1 MVDWPEEIKEAIIQI
16 IWEGAINEKEKV
28 DKIVFGDYI
37 HGYDSGC
44 RIVLKDYSHIEVI
57 KKWVSDG
64 GRKMSKFVTYKWT
77 NEEMIEL
84 IEFFQNVDL
93 DEWKE
98 ELQ

>member
-1 MVDWPEEIKEAIIQI
+1 MR
-16 IWEGAINEKEKV
+16 KEKV

-37 HGYDSGC
+37 GGYDNGC
-44 RIVLKDYSHIEVI
+44 RIVLKKDYSHIEVI

-64 GRKMSKFVTYKWT
+64 GRNMTKIISYHWT

-93 DEWKE
+93 EEWKE

>member
-1 MVDWPEEIKEAIIQI
+1 MR
-16 IWEGAINEKEKV
+16 KEKV

-37 HGYDSGC
+37 GGYDSGC
-44 RIVLKDYSHIEVI
+44 RIVLKKDYSHIEVI
-57 KKWVSDG
+57 KKWVSGG
-64 GRKMSKFVTYKWT
+64 GRNMTKIKSYHWT
-77 NEEMIEL
+77 NEEIIEL

>member
-1 MVDWPEEIKEAIIQI
+1 MR
-16 IWEGAINEKEKV
+16 KEKV

-37 HGYDSGC
+37 GGYDNGC
-44 RIVLKDYSHIEVI
+44 RIVLKKDYGHIEVI
-57 KKWVSDG
+57 KRWVSDG
-64 GRKMSKFVTYKWT
+64 GRNMSKIISYQWT

>member
-1 MVDWPEEIKEAIIQI
+1 MRK
-16 IWEGAINEKEKV
+16 GKV
-28 DKIVFGDYI
+28 DKIVFGDFI
-37 HGYDSGC
+37 GRHDSGC
-44 RIVLKDYSHIEVI
+44 RIVLKKDYSHIEVI

-64 GRKMSKFVTYKWT
+64 GRRMSKFVTYKWT

>member
-1 MVDWPEEIKEAIIQI
+1 MR
-16 IWEGAINEKEKV
+16 KEKV

-37 HGYDSGC
+37 GGYDSGW
-44 RIVLKDYSHIEVI
+44 RIVLKKDYSHIEVI
-57 KKWVSDG
+57 KKWVSGG
-64 GRKMSKFVTYKWT
+64 GRNMTKIISYHWT

>member
-1 MVDWPEEIKEAIIQI
+1 MR
-16 IWEGAINEKEKV
+16 KEKV
-28 DKIVFGDYI
+28 DKLVFGDYI
-37 HGYDSGC
+37 GGYDSGC
-44 RIVLKDYSHIEVI
+44 IIVLKKDYSHIEVI

-64 GRKMSKFVTYKWT
+64 GRNMTKIISYHWT

>member
-1 MVDWPEEIKEAIIQI
+1 MK
-16 IWEGAINEKEKV
+16 KEKV
-28 DKIVFGDYI
+28 DKIVFGDYN
-37 HGYDSGC
+37 GYDSGC
-44 RIVLKDYSHIEVI
+44 RIVLKKDYSHIEVI

>member
-1 MVDWPEEIKEAIIQI
+1 MK
-16 IWEGAINEKEKV
+16 KEKV
-28 DKIVFGDYI
+28 DKIVFGDYN
-37 HGYDSGC
+37 GGFDSGC
-44 RIVLKDYSHIEVI
+44 RIVLKKDYSHIEVI
-57 KKWVSDG
+57 KKSVSDS
-64 GRKMSKFVTYKWT
+64 GRKMTKIVSYKWT

>member
-1 MVDWPEEIKEAIIQI
+1 MR
-16 IWEGAINEKEKV
+16 KEKV

-37 HGYDSGC
+37 GGYDNGC
-44 RIVLKDYSHIEVI
+44 RIVLKKDYGHIEVI
-57 KKWVSDG
+57 KRWVSDG
-64 GRKMSKFVTYKWT
+64 GRNMTKFASYKWT

-93 DEWKE
+93 EEWKE